1 MDGHNPYAPPTAQ
14 VGGSQGPSGSFDTA
28 TFKPEGRSVP
38 AGQGWNW
45 FKGGWQ
51 LFKQQPLMFWVAL
64 IIAFVVFVVMSII
77 PIVNLITTIALPV
90 LVAGF
95 ASCARSVQ
103 RTGTFELG
111 QIFDGFRNRLG
122 TQLLAGLL
130 YFLALAVVLAVV
142 FFVFGASGLLGMM
155 TGGMSGGENAAAIFG
170 SMGVMF
176 FLVYMVVMIGVGSL
190 ITFTPYII
198 HETQLTAPEAMVA
211 SMKGCFK
218 NIPAFLVG
226 LLVATALT
234 IVAVIPA
241 GLGLL
246 VLIPVAYLTV
256 FVAYD
261 EIYYE

>member
-14 VGGSQGPSGSFDTA
+14 VGGSQSQSGSYDTA
-28 TFKPEGRSVP
+28 TFNAEGRSVP

-45 FKGGWQ
+45 FKSGWQ

-64 IIAFVVFVVMSII
+64 IIAFVVFVVISII

-95 ASCARSVQ
+95 GSCARSVQ

-130 YFLALAVVLAVV
+130 YFLALIVVLGLLFV
-142 FFVFGASGLLGMM
+142 VFGASGLFGMM
-155 TGGMSGGENAAAIFG
+155 TGGLAGGENAAAVLG
-170 SMGVMF
+170 SMGAVF
-176 FLVYMVVMIGVGSL
+176 FLVYMVVMIGLGSL

-198 HETQLTAPEAMVA
+198 HETQLTAPQAMLA
-211 SMKGCFK
+211 SMKGCLK

-226 LLVATALT
+226 VLVAIGLM
-234 IVAVIPA
+234 IVSIIPA

-246 VLIPVAYLTV
+246 VLIPVAYLAV
-256 FVAYD
+256 FLAYD